1 MTKPR
6 IQVSRQELA
15 AFCRKHHIQKLS
27 FFGSVLRDDFK
38 PDSDVDVLVEFVP
51 GRTPGLEIVDIEQ
64 ELSRLLGARQVDIV
78 NPKWLNRRL
87 KKRVLA
93 SAEVQYAEG

>member
-1 MTKPR
+1 MTRPH
-6 IQVSRQELA
+6 IQISRQELA
-15 AFCRKHHIQKLS
+15 AFCRKHHILKLS

-38 PDSDVDVLVEFVP
+38 PDSDVDVLVEFSP

>member
-27 FFGSVLRDDFK
+27 FFGSVLRDDFQ

>member
-1 MTKPR
+1 MIRPR

-93 SAEVQYAEG
+93 SAEVQYAER